1 MGYVAASQQAV
12 NLAAADV
19 ARLYDAEVDNTFGV
33 PVVSVL
39 GRRGPLGG
47 NARGVHSDGH
57 AAGGHLDTP
66 EAPLAPPP
74 DAMCPHP
81 DHREDCRRSAGV
93 AWVAAR
99 LHRQVFLSGGDPPLG
114 VPSSQHLSFS
124 QQFPA
129 RLWTPP
135 G

>member
-57 AAGGHLDTP
+57 AAGGHLPPQRRPRFFFNISTRFPVSPPLLLAEDAP
-66 EAPLAPPP
+66 EATPCPP
-74 DAMCPHP
+74 
-81 DHREDCRRSAGV
+81 S
-93 AWVAAR
+93 
-99 LHRQVFLSGGDPPLG
+99 
-114 VPSSQHLSFS
+114 
-124 QQFPA
+124 
-129 RLWTPP
+129 
-135 G
+135 